1 MTAWALWTQPMHL
14 SSATVV
20 YLVLPLC
27 LAVAIAYKTI
37 RAQQLR
43 RLPLEIVI
51 TVAYVGTGLL
61 ALAVGLWLIQVIAL

>member
-1 MTAWALWTQPMHL
+1 MTPLALWMHPMQL

-20 YLVLPLC
+20 YLALPLC
-27 LAVAIAYKTI
+27 LAVAVVYKTI
-37 RAQQLR
+37 RTQCLR
-43 RLPLEIVI
+43 RLPLEVLV